1 MELSELRVFLKVATE
16 RSFSRAAMKLH
27 RTQPAVS
34 QAVRRLEES
43 VGERLFDRATKD
55 ASLTDAGRL
64 LRDYAER
71 LLRLSEEA
79 EGAVRDLRDLRRGRV
94 LIGAN
99 EASVHAVLPIIA
111 RFRQAHPLVHVDV
124 RRIPARQ
131 VGAEVA
137 QGSLDFGVL
146 TFQPAEPG
154 LGSMVLGQDELV
166 MLVHPSHALAHSKE
180 VTLSEC
186 ARQTVIAHNDPSHV
200 RDRVLRLFEQHHIPA
215 NILVS
220 LPSLEGI
227 KRAVAMQMGVA
238 LLPRRCAEPE
248 IARGDLVALAMPEI
262 RLRRQVRLIFRK
274 SRRAVARLDR
284 VSRTARRET
293 SRAEGNQETR
303 SVSVG
308 RVPVGRA
315 DSKSADV
322 RQTLRRGVNLVV
334 TIQQQARRIPRA
346 GDQRIAHV
354 GRNRHLQVKIPGIA
368 GPLHDVDADLG
379 LRTPLDQ
386 ILQCPH
392 ILRRRRHARQA
403 DHRRVAEEDLR
414 ERLADDG
421 VDAPALQ
428 SLRRVLPRRAAAEVR
443 VHDQHRRA
451 REPAVVEGMLCRL
464 AIVLEDV
471 LLESVEGDRPQVPR
485 RDDSIGIDVVA
496 AQRDPAADRFRHLP
510 HQLTILRTSVTSPAS
525 AAAATMAGLIS
536 SVRPVGLP

>member
-1 MELSELRVFLKVATE
+1 
-16 RSFSRAAMKLH
+16 MKLH

-55 ASLTDAGRL
+55 ASLTEAGRL

-79 EGAVRDLRDLRRGRV
+79 ESAVKDLRDLRRGRV

-99 EASVHAVLPIIA
+99 EASVTVVLPLMA
-111 RFRQAHPLVHVDV
+111 RFRQSHPLVHVDV

-166 MLVHPSHALAHSKE
+166 MLVHPNHALAHSKE

-227 KRAVAMQMGVA
+227 KRAVGMQMGVA

-248 IARGDLVALAMPEI
+248 IARGELIGLPIPEI
-262 RLRRQVRLIFRK
+262 RLRRQVRLVF
-274 SRRAVARLDR
+274 
-284 VSRTARRET
+284 
-293 SRAEGNQETR
+293 
-303 SVSVG
+303 
-308 RVPVGRA
+308 
-315 DSKSADV
+315 
-322 RQTLRRGVNLVV
+322 RRG
-334 TIQQQARRIPRA
+334 
-346 GDQRIAHV
+346 G
-354 GRNRHLQVKIPGIA
+354 
-368 GPLHDVDADLG
+368 
-379 LRTPLDQ
+379 
-386 ILQCPH
+386 
-392 ILRRRRHARQA
+392 
-403 DHRRVAEEDLR
+403 
-414 ERLADDG
+414 ER
-421 VDAPALQ
+421 
-428 SLRRVLPRRAAAEVR
+428 S
-443 VHDQHRRA
+443 H
-451 REPAVVEGMLCRL
+451 
-464 AIVLEDV
+464 
-471 LLESVEGDRPQVPR
+471 
-485 RDDSIGIDVVA
+485 
-496 AQRDPAADRFRHLP
+496 
-510 HQLTILRTSVTSPAS
+510 AS
-525 AAAATMAGLIS
+525 AAFLT
-536 SVRPVGLP
+536 SVEEKKKQH